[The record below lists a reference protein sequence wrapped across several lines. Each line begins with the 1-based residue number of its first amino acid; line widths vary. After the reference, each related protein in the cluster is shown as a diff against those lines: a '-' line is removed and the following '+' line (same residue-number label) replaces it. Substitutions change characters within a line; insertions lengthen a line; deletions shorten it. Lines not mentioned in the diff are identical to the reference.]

1 MANKRVSLGMKLGA
15 VIGFGLFAAAH
26 ALPKPYGTMLDNVI
40 GLIVLG
46 LFLAVGGWVLFW
58 WVRLRR
64 WRRRTQ
70 AGSKLPSN

>member
-1 MANKRVSLGMKLGA
+1 MKLGA
-15 VIGFGLFAAAH
+15 VIGLGLVAAVH

-40 GLIVLG
+40 ALIVLG

-64 WRRRTQ
+64 WRRRTR